1 MPKISVIIPVYNVE
15 QYLRQCLNSVISQ
28 TLSDIEIIII
38 NDGSP
43 DNSINII
50 REYEKKD
57 SRIIVIDKQNE
68 GVGKARNDG
77 LNKANGEFVAFMD
90 SDDYYPAENV
100 LDILYNTAKKNDV
113 KICGGRKAKL
123 ETDGSLIHDE
133 KNIYEYD
140 LCFEACEKCRYSDY
154 GYDYGYTQYIFNRE
168 VLIDNDIFFPLYRRF
183 QDPPFFVKAMITAG
197 EFYMCDIESYC
208 YRMVPSASK
217 FSLSRSYDLL
227 CGLNDN
233 LDMSE
238 SAEMWKLHYLTAMRL
253 YKDASFMAAHNI
265 NDEKYPELLEK
276 FIMTI
281 SKVNKKKLEEEGY
294 SLPSPYLPEI
304 FSYMRN
310 ATMKY
315 EKLRNKKILKP
326 IKKIFGK

>member
-1 MPKISVIIPVYNVE
+1 MSKISVIIPVYNVE
-15 QYLRQCLNSVISQ
+15 QYLRQCLDSVISQ

-57 SRIIVIDKQNE
+57 SRIIVIDKKNE

-77 LNKANGEFVAFMD
+77 INKASGEFVAFMD
-90 SDDYYPAENV
+90 SDDYYPTKNT
-100 LDILYNTAKKNDV
+100 LDILYNSAKKNNV

-123 ETDGSLIHDE
+123 ETDGSIIHDE
-133 KNIYEYD
+133 KSFYEYD
-140 LCFEACEKCRYSDY
+140 LGFEACGKCKYADY
-154 GYDYGYTQYIFNRE
+154 GYDYGYWRFIYNRE
-168 VLIDNDIFFPLYRRF
+168 MLIDNDIFFPPYKRF

-197 EFYMCDIESYC
+197 EFYMCDLESYC

-217 FSLSRSYDLL
+217 YSLSKSYDLL

-233 LDMSE
+233 LKMSE
-238 SAEMWKLHYLTAMRL
+238 AAGVWKLHYLTAMRL
-253 YKDASFMAAHNI
+253 YKDASFMAAKNI
-265 NDEKYPELLEK
+265 NDDSFSELLEK
-276 FIMTI
+276 FILTVSAI
-281 SKVNKKKLEEEGY
+281 NKKKLEEEGY
-294 SLPSPYLPEI
+294 ILPKPFIPEL

-315 EKLRNKKILKP
+315 EKIRKNKVVKMISRILNH
-326 IKKIFGK
+326 